1 LRWRWTYIVTVGV
14 LFFTIPLFECY
25 SLDGP
30 PYYYAD
36 PVRAKVIDFETDRPV
51 AGVVAV
57 WWVNHDKEAGSRR
70 FPTATLPSPFA
81 RGPQPLKRKDV
92 SRLT

>member
-1 LRWRWTYIVTVGV
+1 LKWRWPLIITGVV
-14 LFFTIPLFECY
+14 LFLTFTCY

-30 PYYYAD
+30 LYYYGD
-36 PVRAKVIDFETDRPV
+36 PIRATVVDFETHKPV
-51 AGVVAV
+51 PGAVVVAI
-57 WWVNHDKEAGSRR
+57 WWVNHDMEEGSRR

-92 SRLT
+92 SHLT